1 MISIQ
6 NIKEKYKKK
15 KKKKK
20 KENENC
26 QKINWETSNHILR
39 TSKKFR
45 ENVLKIV

>member
-6 NIKEKYKKK
+6 NISEKCTKNKNE
-15 KKKKK
+15 KK